1 MRSAWSQQSKRHR
14 SRISIISSGEEKIM
28 AIATRERLI
37 PTSIDLPEKTR
48 IQVIDLLNARLADTL
63 DLKTQIKYAHWN
75 VKGMNFHQ
83 LHLLF
88 DTVAEHLEEHIDL
101 LAERATALGGVA
113 SGTARQA
120 AANSQLPEYPLE
132 AAAGEEHVRA
142 VVERLAKF
150 ARLVRA
156 DVDGTA
162 RLGDQSTADLLTQIS
177 REIDKDLWLVE
188 AHLQA

>member
-1 MRSAWSQQSKRHR
+1 
-14 SRISIISSGEEKIM
+14 M
-28 AIATRERLI
+28 AFVTREHLVH
-37 PTSIDLPEKTR
+37 TSIDLPEQTR
-48 IQVIDLLNARLADTL
+48 LQVVDLLNARLADTL
-63 DLKTQIKYAHWN
+63 DLKTQVKYAHWN
-75 VKGMNFHQ
+75 VKGMQFHQ

-113 SGTARQA
+113 HGTARQA

-132 AAAGEEHVRA
+132 ATTGEEHVRA

-156 DVDGTA
+156 DIDGTSN
-162 RLGDQSTADLLTQIS
+162 LGDQSTADLLTQIS
-177 REIDKDLWLVE
+177 REVDKDLWLVE